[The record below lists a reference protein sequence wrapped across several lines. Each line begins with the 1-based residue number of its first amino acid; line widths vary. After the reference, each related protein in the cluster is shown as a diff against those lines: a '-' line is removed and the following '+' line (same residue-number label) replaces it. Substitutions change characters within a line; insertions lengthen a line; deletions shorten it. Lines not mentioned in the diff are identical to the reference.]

1 MFPWRAFLS
10 KGNSPKAISRVCR
23 TSGTELYRVRMGGAG
38 SGRKELMGQ
47 EEMGDD

>member
-10 KGNSPKAISRVCR
+10 KGHGPKATSRGCR
-23 TSGTELYRVRMGGAG
+23 TSGTELYRVGMGT
-38 SGRKELMGQ
+38 SGCKELMGQ